1 LLKKTTEVLIPTL
14 KDWIGGNITPV
25 KQKDEDA
32 TYCWQKDIS
41 KENAEIIW
49 NNTSLIYREDG

>member
-1 LLKKTTEVLIPTL
+1 L